1 MLSPQLELHVQKYL
15 REGRSPEDLKE
26 DLSINFYRHPELPL
40 VGFKYCQIDSPRHHN
55 IVRECRGLV
64 LEEGSWKIA
73 AKGFNRFFNVGELEW
88 EFQRFNWDDFTVHS
102 KEDGSLILLYN
113 YEGEWHVNT
122 SGSFGL
128 GELDG
133 FGGTWRELFWHVAPF
148 DQDVLNRSFDPA
160 QTLVFELCTPYNKVV
175 RRYSPTVF
183 LLGVFDHRWQDN
195 GYPSIECKHHL
206 VDDMAGVLQVP
217 RPQSYHFNSKEEIRK
232 FLQEMENQDATFEG
246 VILHD
251 SNGMRYKWKTST
263 YTALHHLKD
272 NGNVLHPK
280 RMVPVILANEHHE
293 VIAVMPECKS
303 GFTEAAQIMTE
314 CYESMLAKWLEARDL
329 ESQKDFALAVKD
341 HPMASLLFKIRKRCP
356 DADEAYLAQAWRD
369 SGERITKTLFEK
381 KRFKFDILEPEETI

>member
-1 MLSPQLELHVQKYL
+1 MATLSPQLHLHVQKYL
-15 REGRSPEDLKE
+15 REGRTPELLKE
-26 DLSINFYRHPELPL
+26 DLGINHTRHPELPL
-40 VGFKYCQIDSPRHHN
+40 ILFKYCQIDSPRHHQ
-55 IVRECRGLV
+55 IVRECRGLI
-64 LEEGSWKIA
+64 LEDKSWDIVG
-73 AKGFNRFFNVGELEW
+73 KGFNRFFNVGELQW
-88 EFQRFNWDDFTVHS
+88 EFDRFNWNDFSVHS

-113 YEGEWHVNT
+113 YQGEWHVNT

-148 DQDVLNRSFDPA
+148 TRDDLKMFDPA

-175 RRYSPTVF
+175 RRYNPTVF
-183 LLGVFDHRWQDN
+183 LLGVFDHRWQHSN
-195 GYPSIECKHHL
+195 YPSIELSHDL
-206 VDDMAGVLQVP
+206 VDDMAEGLGVP
-217 RPQSYHFNSKEEIRK
+217 RPTRYHFSSQEEIRK
-232 FLQEMENQDATFEG
+232 FLQGMEDEDATFEG

-293 VIAVMPECKS
+293 VMAVMPEVKS
-303 GFTEAAQIMTE
+303 GFTECSEIMEE
-314 CYESMLAKWLEARDL
+314 CYQSMLAKWLEARDL

-356 DADEAYLAQAWRD
+356 DANEAYLAQAWRD
-369 SGERITKTLFEK
+369 SGERITKTLFQK
-381 KRFKFDILEPEETI
+381 KRFKFDILL